1 MIAAMPRLAPCALL
15 LASMAAGP
23 AVVAGQ
29 SDDRLGDARRLYNRQ
44 LFEMAIRAA
53 GEARD
58 AGERPN
64 EAALVIARSHLERFR
79 QTRDA
84 QNLTAAREALRG
96 IDASE
101 LTDAMRTEFAL
112 AMGQWLFLDDRFP
125 AAAEFFEGV
134 IGKVEPLGL
143 AARDRVLDWWA
154 TAIDRQAQ
162 VDPSNRWS
170 LHRRILERMEE
181 ELRVNP
187 ASTAASYWVP
197 AAARSLGDVERA
209 WHTAIAGYLRSRMAA
224 DSGPT
229 LRSDLDQ
236 LVTTAIIPERARA
249 LAGTGDPKPGAEAMA
264 AEWEQLKSLWH

>member
-1 MIAAMPRLAPCALL
+1 MIAGMPRLASCALL
-15 LASMAAGP
+15 IAWLAAGS
-23 AVVAGQ
+23 ADAAGQ
-29 SDDRLGDARRLYNRQ
+29 SVDHLGDARRLYNRQ
-44 LFEMAIRAA
+44 LFEMAIKAA
-53 GEARD
+53 AEARD
-58 AGERPN
+58 AGDRPN
-64 EAALVIARSHLERFR
+64 EASLIIARSHLERFR

-84 QNLTAAREALRG
+84 QNLSAAREALRAVAAG
-96 IDASE
+96 DLS
-101 LTDAMRTEFAL
+101 DAMRTEFAL
-112 AMGQWLFLDDRFP
+112 AMAQWLFLDDRFP

-181 ELRVNP
+181 ELRENP

-224 DSGPT
+224 EDGAG
-229 LRSDLDQ
+229 LRADLDQ

-249 LAGTGDPKPGAEAMA
+249 LAGTGDPKPVAEAMA
-264 AEWEQLKSLWH
+264 AEWEQLKRLWD